1 MQKGCH
7 TPFCLF
13 IGALLLFGRRSAHFL
28 SNAVL
33 FQTRGPLLE
42 FSFYISPLDIPSVTA
57 SLSLQQEV
65 TPSSS
70 SHSSPSLL
78 LAVNFRSCA
87 GRAVSGIRLTRAPS
101 RAEQGAEV
109 MGLKVKHHTAAGRPR
124 SVCQSRL
131 SSSSFPL
138 RCAAACTSCA
148 RASLSSAGQHSWAEA
163 GGLQN
168 VDATKRRL
176 RRLLNFM
183 PMVRLMHALSQTR
196 PVFGSA
202 LILSPGCGQYFFIY
216 LFIFFRCTDWPVG
229 RTLQFF
235 RII

>member
-28 SNAVL
+28 SIAVL

-65 TPSSS
+65 TSSSS

-78 LAVNFRSCA
+78 FAVNFRSCA
-87 GRAVSGIRLTRAPS
+87 GRAASGIRLTRAPS

-109 MGLKVKHHTAAGRPR
+109 MGLKVKHHTAAGRHR

-138 RCAAACTSCA
+138 RCAAACTSL
-148 RASLSSAGQHSWAEA
+148 RACESQQRRATQLSRGWRAAERGRYQETREAPAKFYANGQITACTLTSTASVWLGA
-163 GGLQN
+163 N
-168 VDATKRRL
+168 SFSRL
-176 RRLLNFM
+176 R
-183 PMVRLMHALSQTR
+183 A
-196 PVFGSA
+196 VF
-202 LILSPGCGQYFFIY
+202 
-216 LFIFFRCTDWPVG
+216 FIFFYLYFSDAPTD
-229 RTLQFF
+229 L
-235 RII
+235 